1 MNVNVFD
8 NQELLTLIIISLI
21 LITFMWDSVSERRNQ
36 RLVFVKDERVE
47 REQDKFTNFIPSIM
61 ERVCRLFLSKSNFV
75 FFYLLV

>member
-1 MNVNVFD
+1 MFD
-8 NQELLTLIIISLI
+8 NQELHKLVIISLI
-21 LITFMWDSVSERRNQ
+21 LITFMWDSVGERRNQ

-47 REQDKFTNFIPSIM
+47 REQDKFTTIM

>member
-1 MNVNVFD
+1 MFD
-8 NQELLTLIIISLI
+8 NQELLKLVIISLI

-47 REQDKFTNFIPSIM
+47 REQDKFTTIM
-61 ERVCRLFLSKSNFV
+61 ERVCRLFLSKHNFV

>member
-1 MNVNVFD
+1 MFD
-8 NQELLTLIIISLI
+8 NQELHKLVIISLI

-61 ERVCRLFLSKSNFV
+61 VHFYCLFLSKDNFV